1 MTHLY
6 LIRHGRSLWNA
17 EGRIQGQADPPL
29 DDLGRK
35 QAHALA
41 ARLCSENLQMVYSS
55 PLLRARET
63 AEILCAA
70 GGWPLKLDGRLKE
83 RHTGEWTGLSGSEVD
98 ARKAANP
105 AYDWRGLGPPG
116 GESPAALTA
125 RVAAGV
131 DEIVAAHPEQK
142 VAVVSHGGALNAY
155 LRHVLGIAPDYPVH
169 FRFGN
174 AGWARLSLK
183 DGHVRLLSLGDER
196 HVEGLE

>member
-17 EGRIQGQADPPL
+17 EGRIQGQADSPL

-41 ARLCSENLQMVYSS
+41 ARLRFESIQVVYSS

-70 GGWPLKLDGRLKE
+70 RGWPLKVDGRLME
-83 RHTGEWTGLSGSEVD
+83 RHAGDWTGLSGSEVE
-98 ARKAANP
+98 ACKAADP
-105 AYDWRGLGPPG
+105 AYNWRVLGPPG
-116 GESPAALTA
+116 GESAAALTA
-125 RVAAGV
+125 RLAEVVG
-131 DEIVAAHPEQK
+131 EIVSAHADQK
-142 VAVVSHGGALNAY
+142 VAVVGHGGALNAY
-155 LRHVLGIAPDYPVH
+155 LRHALGIAPDYPVH

-174 AGWARLSLK
+174 AGWARLALK
-183 DGHVRLLSLGDER
+183 DGHVRLLALGDER